1 MNGEE
6 AAAEACLASPRELG
20 NDPATGLPV
29 TVRKGPFGIYLQLG
43 EASKE
48 KGAEKPKRCSLPKG
62 MSPMEIDLQ
71 TALALL
77 ALPREVGPHPETG
90 EPILAGIGR
99 YGPYVKHKSA
109 YKTLAEDDDVLT
121 IGLNRAVVLIAE
133 APARRQST
141 ALKTL
146 GEHPADQKPVT
157 LHKGRYGPYAKH
169 GKINATL
176 PDHLTTED
184 ITLEQAVELLEAQ
197 AAKKGKKTAAKKTA
211 AKTKTGAKKKAAKKT
226 GAKKAA
232 AKKTGA
238 KKTASKKTT
247 KSGTAKEP
255 AGETGQAATAK
266 TGSAAE
272 AAE

>member
-1 MNGEE
+1 VINDEE
-6 AAAEACLASPRELG
+6 AEAEACLASPRQLG
-20 NDPATGLPV
+20 DDPATGLAV

-62 MSPMEIDLQ
+62 MSPMEINLQ

-146 GEHPADQKPVT
+146 GDHPADQKPVT

-176 PDHLTTED
+176 PDHLTTEE

-197 AAKKGKKTAAKKTA
+197 AAKKGKKTAAKKTP
-211 AKTKTGAKKKAAKKT
+211 AKKKTAKKTGAKKTAAKKT
-226 GAKKAA
+226 GAKKA
-232 AKKTGA
+232 
-238 KKTASKKTT
+238 ASKKTT

-255 AGETGQAATAK
+255 AGETGQAANAK